1 METFRMD
8 GDDNRLYFRNPDHAV
23 SDDEEFNMIMSLL
36 RGADCEIGDT
46 DMGPDCDLIHC
57 ECDTGEFSVVRSLD
71 GDGTFLYSD
80 DPEVIDSL
88 EELFEEE
95 DV

>member
-1 METFRMD
+1 
-8 GDDNRLYFRNPDHAV
+8 
-23 SDDEEFNMIMSLL
+23 
-36 RGADCEIGDT
+36 
-46 DMGPDCDLIHC
+46 
-57 ECDTGEFSVVRSLD
+57 VVRSLD

>member
-36 RGADCEIGDT
+36 RGADCEI
-46 DMGPDCDLIHC
+46 P
-57 ECDTGEFSVVRSLD
+57 ESSVW
-71 GDGTFLYSD
+71 
-80 DPEVIDSL
+80 
-88 EELFEEE
+88 
-95 DV
+95 